1 MLIKQIS
8 VFVENKKGRTSAIID
23 ALGNAGIDISALSL
37 ADASEFGIL
46 RLIVDNPDKAKEV
59 LNNIGVV
66 VRISDVMAVKIPNKP
81 GGLSETLTKIND
93 KGLNVEYMYAFVGND
108 GDYATFVF
116 KTDKLDDTI

>member
-116 KTDKLDDTI
+116 KTDKLDDTK